1 MEMGWKRLGRFLGV
15 PSLFMNFVG
24 IFPCMESSFSPL
36 CVYSRGVPSNFLL
49 DCVVDTW
56 ASAGRVSLPALYCA
70 PDFHCVV
77 DCQLL
82 LWVHVDRVHGHTG
95 HLLPF
100 L

>member
-15 PSLFMNFVG
+15 PSLFRNFVG
-24 IFPCMESSFSPL
+24 IFYAWKVVFHLS
-36 CVYSRGVPSNFLL
+36 VYTLGVYL
-49 DCVVDTW
+49 TR
-56 ASAGRVSLPALYCA
+56 ASAGRVSLPALCCA
-70 PDFHCVV
+70 LGFHCVV

-82 LWVHVDRVHGHTG
+82 LWVHVDHVHGHVG